1 VLENGQGHAMLGTA
15 YWQSQGA
22 TVIAHE
28 DAAEEMRARGDGILA
43 RMRHRNRDKAM
54 GTVLSEPNIVFAKD
68 YRLELGGTRIE
79 IKNLG
84 PAHSPGDI
92 VVWLPEQKLV
102 ISGDM
107 AFHQRLL
114 PIFEDTLTGEWL
126 DSWKAFAELDAQYVI
141 PGHGA
146 PTNMDEV
153 TKYTVGYLEYMRAEV
168 TKILDNGGSLIEAYQ
183 IDQSAYQHLDTF
195 EQLSGLNAD
204 RIFKEM
210 EFE

>member
-1 VLENGQGHAMLGTA
+1 MQ
-15 YWQSQGA
+15 
-22 TVIAHE
+22 
-28 DAAEEMRARGDGILA
+28 R
-43 RMRHRNRDKAM
+43 RNRDKAM
-54 GTVLSEPNIVFAKD
+54 GTVLSLPDEVFD
-68 YRLELGGTRIE
+68 DEYVLELGGVRIE
-79 IKNLG
+79 LKNLG

-92 VVWLPEQKLV
+92 VTWLPEQKLV
-102 ISGDM
+102 ISGDV

-114 PIFEDTLTGEWL
+114 PVFEHTETGAWIETW
-126 DSWKAFAELDAQYVI
+126 DSFAALDAQMVV

-146 PTNMDEV
+146 PTNMQEV
-153 TKYTVGYLEYMRAEV
+153 TKYTVGYLKYMREQVAQV
-168 TKILDNGGSLIEAYQ
+168 LDDGGSLIEAYQ